1 MLAIHVYFVKFSAYL
16 LVAVPLK
23 DQPSLNTVPLGSP
36 PKNSQTSTPL
46 GSSPKNGQSP
56 INDALL
62 GNSPDDRHIAHQP
75 DNVSDLEQSQNRSST
90 ESSNSAKSGE
100 LEIPKSGELE
110 IPKSGELEIPKS
122 GEIKT
127 ATCSV
132 PSPLETVPV
141 LKDGRAPAPPPAP
154 CLGTAY
160 PAPQLDKTVYDPV
173 YEPGIYSLEAPFDP
187 APFVPWTDV
196 GEELKTISESYTEN
210 KSVEDNYVKLGD
222 ISALCDSLH
231 IHPKE
236 LPRRLASILN
246 SIRSIS
252 SDTDQINQR
261 LDSQHLI
268 SEELY
273 MQMGVEKKMATP
285 SSPSARLQEAMKT
298 AKILQKAINEG
309 AQQLAGENAVKLAAD
324 ANIMVTI
331 EVKEKVSQQEDR
343 DPVFRL
349 VKM

>member
-1 MLAIHVYFVKFSAYL
+1 M

-23 DQPSLNTVPLGSP
+23 DQPPLNTVPLGSP

-46 GSSPKNGQSP
+46 GSSPQNGQSA
-56 INDALL
+56 INDAPL
-62 GNSPDDRHIAHQP
+62 GNSPDDRHIAPQL

-100 LEIPKSGELE
+100 FEIPKSDELE
-110 IPKSGELEIPKS
+110 IPKSS
-122 GEIKT
+122 EIKT
-127 ATCSV
+127 
-132 PSPLETVPV
+132 LETVPV
-141 LKDGRAPAPPPAP
+141 LKEGRAPAPPPAP

-173 YEPGIYSLEAPFDP
+173 YEPGTCSLEAPFDP
-187 APFVPWTDV
+187 APFMPWTDV
-196 GEELKTISESYTEN
+196 GDELKTISESHTEN
-210 KSVEDNYVKLGD
+210 KSVEDNYVKPGD
-222 ISALCDSLH
+222 ISNLCDSLH

-246 SIRSIS
+246 SIGSLS
-252 SDTDQINQR
+252 SDNDQR
-261 LDSQHLI
+261 LDSQRLI

-273 MQMGVEKKMATP
+273 MQMGVEKKMAAP

-298 AKILQKAINEG
+298 AKSLQKAINEG
-309 AQQLAGENAVKLAAD
+309 HQRLAEMNAVKLAAD

-331 EVKEKVSQQEDR
+331 EVKERVSQQEDR

-349 VKM
+349 V